1 MIQCTGKLLSNDD
14 DNYQDDDDNYSS
26 DLKQPWTAAKKM
38 STRSHNIEVEQSSC
52 YQIPGISKR
61 CHGKAKS
68 NPRSEVLILSR
79 FLF

>member
-1 MIQCTGKLLSNDD
+1 MIQCTGKLFSNDD
-14 DNYQDDDDNYSS
+14 DNYQDDDDNDSS
-26 DLKQPWTAAKKM
+26 DLKWMAAKKM

-68 NPRSEVLILSR
+68 NPR
-79 FLF
+79 